1 MENIIITGFMG
12 TGKTETGFKLSQKL
26 NCHFVDIDLVVE
38 EMENRKIVDIFL
50 EKGEDYF
57 RKLETSAIKKV
68 LQKEGQVIST
78 GGGALL
84 KEENRTLLK
93 EAGVLI
99 CLSAS
104 PEEIFRRVGSG
115 EGRPLLEGDD
125 SLDKIRRILAE
136 RREIYNQVPYNILTD
151 GKSSEEVVEEIV
163 ILLKKLRVI

>member
-1 MENIIITGFMG
+1 MKNIILTGFMG
-12 TGKTETGFKLSQKL
+12 TGKTETGLKLSQKL

-57 RKLETSAIKKV
+57 RKLETSAIKEV
-68 LQKEGQVIST
+68 LKKEGQVIST

-125 SLDKIRRILAE
+125 PLDKIRRILAE
-136 RREIYNQVPYNILTD
+136 RREIYNQVPYNISTD
-151 GKSSEEVVEEIV
+151 RKNSEEVVEKIV